1 MNEGRHGLDPYA
13 PDLGGLDPGRDDP
26 TYWYRFQAR
35 VMEAALPELARRRRM
50 GRTTMVDVMSSWSRL
65 VAPVALAAAAMA
77 LVFLADSG
85 ASPEFQLHTE
95 RSATERSAD
104 VLLGVEDLL
113 LPAAEAGN
121 GAQRFF
127 DSEVALDRD
136 DVLLMVEGYR
146 EP

>member
-13 PDLGGLDPGRDDP
+13 PDLGVLDPERDDP

-35 VMEAALPELARRRRM
+35 VMEAALPALARRRRM

-85 ASPEFQLHTE
+85 ASPEFQPQ
-95 RSATERSAD
+95 TERSAD